1 MTIGENTENNSLTDA
16 GAHGDKMEID
26 VGIQGYK
33 RVNEQIAKALMD
45 SDEVILNNVYGQ
57 RYLGTGLPKG
67 KRITINGTPGNDMAA
82 YLEGGELEI
91 FGNAQEA
98 VGNTMNGGRIIIH
111 GHSGDAL
118 GYAMRDGEIYVE
130 KDIGYRGGIHMKEY
144 KQAKPVLVIG
154 GTAGSFLA
162 EYMAGGIIILLGLG
176 TDTGEKALMGDY
188 FAIGI
193 HGGAIYIRGEIPEH
207 LISKTVIAT
216 KATAEDMDAMKP
228 YLENFCTYFG
238 SSLAE
243 LLEYEYTKVVAA
255 SSRPF
260 KDLYVNN

>member
-1 MTIGENTENNSLTDA
+1 MTTGQKEEQGNPIGLSINSNIA
-16 GAHGDKMEID
+16 RID

-33 RVNEQIAKALMD
+33 KINAQIAKTLLTTNKV
-45 SDEVILNNVYGQ
+45 ELENVFGQ
-57 RYLGTGLPKG
+57 RYLGAGMEKG
-67 KRITINGTPGNDMAA
+67 KKIIIHGTPGNDMAA
-82 YLEGGELEI
+82 FLEGGELEV

-144 KQAKPVLVIG
+144 RQAKPVIVIG
-154 GTAGSFLA
+154 GVAGSYLA
-162 EYMAGGIIILLGLG
+162 EYMAGGTIILLGLG
-176 TDTGEKALMGDY
+176 RNEQALMGDY

-193 HGGAIYIRGEIPEH
+193 HGGAIFVRGEIPDH

-216 KATAEDMDAMKP
+216 KASQEDIQSITP

-243 LLEYEYTKVVAA
+243 LLEYEYTRVVAA
-255 SSRPF
+255 SNRPF
-260 KDLYVNN
+260 KNLYVNN

>member
-1 MTIGENTENNSLTDA
+1 MTSDREEDQGRMDESMQQATCT
-16 GAHGDKMEID
+16 ID
-26 VGIQGYK
+26 VGIHGYK
-33 RVNEQIAKALMD
+33 RVNEQITRILTD
-45 SDEVILNNVYGQ
+45 SDQVILNNVFGQ
-57 RYLGTGLPKG
+57 RYLGTGMPKG
-67 KRITINGTPGNDMAA
+67 KKMTIHGTPGNDMAA

-130 KDIGYRGGIHMKEY
+130 KDVGYRAGIHMKEY

-176 TDTGEKALMGDY
+176 TDAREKALMGDY

-193 HGGAIYIRGEIPEH
+193 HGGAIYVRGEIPEN
-207 LISKTVIAT
+207 LISKTVVAT
-216 KATAEDMDAMKP
+216 KATAADKETLKP
-228 YLENFCTYFG
+228 YLEKFCTYFG

-243 LLEYEYTKVVAA
+243 LLDYEYTKVVAA

-260 KDLYVNN
+260 KNLYVNN